1 MQHSNTAGCILLKF
15 YIKPQLSLQFLPSCL
30 VVSYW
35 NSTSNHN
42 KTIRHLKGCIVV
54 SYWNSTSNH
63 NIKDGQFVS
72 LPLYLIEILH
82 QTTTIGSKRL
92 KRSGLYLIEILHQTT
107 TAWMLLCRVVLLYLI
122 EILHQTT
129 TLPLFFRSGL
139 KLYLI
144 EILHQTTT
152 PGQNVSR
159 NNALY
164 LIEILHQTTTRWSG
178 FFAPRGCILLKF
190 YIKPQPLKPL
200 KRLCVVVSYWNST
213 SNYNMYSL
221 PLLER

>member
-1 MQHSNTAGCILLKF
+1 MYRCILLKF
-15 YIKPQLSLQFLPSCL
+15 YIKPQHQGRSIRFAS

-42 KTIRHLKGCIVV
+42 NRKQAAKTIRVV

-63 NIKDGQFVS
+63 NGVNATMSGSSVVS
-72 LPLYLIEILH
+72 YWNSTSNHNPLLALVFLLP
-82 QTTTIGSKRL
+82 
-92 KRSGLYLIEILHQTT
+92 
-107 TAWMLLCRVVLLYLI
+107 VVSYWNSTSNHNFYSHCFALVSLYLI

-213 SNYNMYSL
+213 SNHNK
-221 PLLER
+221 